1 MRNWGW
7 ILGGLFVADG
17 IIALVGGP
25 RLLKWSYKKYGKQAP
40 KHLARQLKEA
50 QDLGPA
56 MTGAWGVNNVV
67 AGLGMLA
74 LTLLSQRRPARM

>member
-1 MRNWGW
+1 MRHWGW
-7 ILGGLFVADG
+7 ILGGLFVVDG

-25 RLLKWSYKKYGKQAP
+25 RLLKWSYTKYGKKVP
-40 KHLARQLKEA
+40 KHLAHQLKEA
-50 QDLGPA
+50 QNLGPA

-74 LTLLSQRRPARM
+74 LTLSQRRHARL